1 MCTTHVA
8 AAGGFM
14 ISAAGNRD
22 KAPGTGLCWGTGWGG
37 GSSGA
42 WVAPWLECW
51 GLKVKSGRV
60 LGCYRR
66 IPDQVIRCG
75 LLAWEG
81 VQVAP

>member
-37 GSSGA
+37 G
-42 WVAPWLECW
+42 VFW
-51 GLKVKSGRV
+51 GLGGPVARM
-60 LGCYRR
+60 LG
-66 IPDQVIRCG
+66 PQSQIRKG
-75 LLAWEG
+75 SWLL
-81 VQVAP
+81 QKNP